1 MANNSTPLYRVYSWQ
16 RTSKNNGAMVNF
28 SAQSKISNQWIHLQA
43 FIPFDSITSDED
55 KGKGVTTCAISKDG
69 KQLTI
74 RVRKL
79 REPKKAEDKP
89 KVEQSFDD
97 NDNENMPF

>member
-1 MANNSTPLYRVYSWQ
+1 MANNLTPLYRVYSWQ

-28 SAQSKISNQWIHLQA
+28 SAQSKASNQWIHLQA

-55 KGKGVTTCAISKDG
+55 KDKGVTTCAISKDG

-79 REPKKAEDKP
+79 KRRRTSRKQNNLSTTKICRSDP
-89 KVEQSFDD
+89 
-97 NDNENMPF
+97 

>member
-28 SAQSKISNQWIHLQA
+28 SARLESSNQWIHLQA

-55 KGKGVTTCAISKDG
+55 KDKGVTTCAISKDG

-97 NDNENMPF
+97 NENVPF

>member
-1 MANNSTPLYRVYSWQ
+1 MANNLKPLYRVYSWQ
-16 RTSKNNGAMVNF
+16 RTINNNGAMVNF
-28 SAQSKISNQWIHLQA
+28 SARSESSNQWIHLQA

-55 KGKGVTTCAISKDG
+55 KDKGVTTCAISKDG

-79 REPKKAEDKP
+79 REPKKAKDKP
-89 KVEQSFDD
+89 EVEQSFDD
-97 NDNENMPF
+97 ENLPF

>member
-28 SAQSKISNQWIHLQA
+28 STQLKTSNQWIHLQA

-55 KGKGVTTCAISKDG
+55 KDKGVTTCSISKNG

-79 REPKKAEDKP
+79 REPKKAKDKP
-89 KVEQSFDD
+89 KAEQSFDD
-97 NDNENMPF
+97 DENMPL